1 MWKSGATA
9 FVTAGLCLFLSS
21 AYGADPAAKT
31 GAADPQTDVAAKF
44 GSETISLK
52 EIDEKILKTN
62 MKLAQDL
69 YNARKA
75 AIDQIVM
82 ERVLGPDAKAKNVT
96 VDQLIKE
103 KVTEKVQPVTDA
115 DVSAYFESNK
125 GRMGGKTL
133 EQVSGQIKQQLT
145 GQRENS
151 AREALIKELKE
162 KAQVKVTLD
171 APRANVTVAA
181 NDPVKGPATAKV
193 TIVEFS
199 EFQ

>member
-9 FVTAGLCLFLSS
+9 LVTAGLCLFLSS

-31 GAADPQTDVAAKF
+31 GGADPQADVAAKF

-82 ERVLGPDAKAKNVT
+82 ERTLGPDAKAKNVT

-103 KVTEKVQPVTDA
+103 KVAEKVQPVTDA
-115 DVSAYFESNK
+115 EVSAYFENNK

-133 EQVSGQIKQQLT
+133 DQVSGQIKQQLT
-145 GQRENS
+145 GQREGA

-171 APRANVTVAA
+171 APRANVSVAA